1 MNAPRSY
8 ALGLVL
14 AVVLLPLGM
23 PSALDAQ
30 DEFERQVRNQ
40 LDAVSETFRNDGYTL
55 AYDIYMGRLD
65 DDDDDAIT
73 FDLLRGQ
80 TYMIMGVCDTDCSD
94 LDLTLYDGDGDEV
107 DSDLATDDVPIV
119 SVTTDRA
126 DTYRVEISMA
136 ECSAEP
142 CRFGVGVYGGT
153 GSSGTSTVAK
163 GSGTGSAP
171 NWQATPTY
179 GTIDLD
185 AGFTPDP
192 YDKAISAGGD
202 DEVDLSAPSC
212 SGYIHAEAPDL
223 DLNYDAGSLEL
234 FIYARAKTDV
244 TLVVNQPDGTWICN
258 DDEMGTDPMI
268 RLQSP
273 RSGNYNIWIGTYE
286 ASESP
291 LPPATLY
298 ISELDPR

>member
-14 AVVLLPLGM
+14 SFLFLPLTL
-23 PSALDAQ
+23 PSALNAQ

-65 DDDDDAIT
+65 DGDEDAIT

-94 LDLTLYDGDGDEV
+94 LDLTLYDSDGDEV
-107 DSDLATDDVPIV
+107 DSDLASDDVPIV

-153 GSSGTSTVAK
+153 GGSGTSTASK
-163 GSGTGSAP
+163 SSGSGSDP
-171 NWQATPTY
+171 NWRATPTY

-185 AGFTPDP
+185 AGFEPDP
-192 YDKAISAGGD
+192 YREDIQAGGD
-202 DEVDLSAPSC
+202 DEVELSGC
-212 SGYIHAEAPDL
+212 SGYIHSEAPDL
-223 DLNYDAGSLEL
+223 DLNYDAGSLNL
-234 FIYARAKTDV
+234 YIYARAKLDV

-286 ASESP
+286 PSSSP
-291 LPPATLY
+291 LPPATIY
-298 ISELDPR
+298 ISEIDPR